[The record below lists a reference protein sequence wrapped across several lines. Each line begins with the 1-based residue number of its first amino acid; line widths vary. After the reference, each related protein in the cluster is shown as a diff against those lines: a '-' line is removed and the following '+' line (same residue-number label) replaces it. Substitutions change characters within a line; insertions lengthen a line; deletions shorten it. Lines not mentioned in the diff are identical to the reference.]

1 MTAKINTKTVD
12 KGMYKNFLQKAEEN
26 LKIDYKALEERAYN
40 PAAVNAVHSA
50 ISAAD
55 AFCVYYLG
63 KRCTSAKHEDAADLI
78 MDIPVKDDE
87 KTVISKMF
95 RTIIRIKNMVE
106 YEERLVKPKE
116 AEKVVNEAKKLLE
129 LVKIE
134 LKEE

>member
-1 MTAKINTKTVD
+1 MTRKINTKAVD

-26 LKIDYKALEERAYN
+26 LKIAYKALEEHAYN
-40 PAAVNAVHSA
+40 SAAVNAVHSA

-63 KRCTSAKHEDAADLI
+63 KRCASAKHEDATDLI

-95 RTIIRIKNMVE
+95 RAIIGIKNMAE

-116 AEKVVNEAKKLLE
+116 AEKVVTEARELLE
-129 LVKIE
+129 LIKIE